1 MQTLDVISINLWQ
14 LLASL
19 ANLVILFLIVKLI
32 LYNPVKK
39 MLENRQNTID
49 GEYDAAREAK
59 EQALS
64 DQKLYEEKLS
74 SAHREAD
81 GVIQSAVSIAHTRE
95 NEIIDDAKRRADGI
109 LRKAEEDAAL
119 EIKKA
124 EESIKQEIV
133 EVSTKLA
140 EKLLEREISADDHK
154 NFIDSFIE
162 NMGDEND
169 RND

>member
-19 ANLVILFLIVKLI
+19 ANLLILFLIVKKF
-32 LYNPVKK
+32 LYKPVKK

-49 GEYDAAREAK
+49 GEYDAARQAK
-59 EQALS
+59 EKALS
-64 DQKLYEEKLS
+64 DKKSYEDKLS
-74 SAHREAD
+74 DAHREAD
-81 GVIQSAVSIAHTRE
+81 GVIQSAVSIAHARE
-95 NEIIDDAKRRADGI
+95 NEIIDDAKRKADGI
-109 LRKAEEDAAL
+109 IRKAEEDAAL

-162 NMGDEND
+162 NIGDEND
-169 RND
+169 